1 MTTTLNE
8 VTILSYQPKYAE
20 DYKQLNLAWIEKYFK
35 VEEHDIE
42 QLDNPDAYIIS
53 KGGYILFAKY
63 DGAIVGTCALIKTGD
78 SEYELAKMAVT
89 DAFKGKGIS
98 KLLIEKCLS
107 TAATLGAKKIYL
119 QSNSQ
124 LITALALYEKYG
136 FKHVPVVNAHYTTAD
151 VMMEKIL

>member
-63 DGAIVGTCALIKTGD
+63 DGAIVGTCALIKTDD
-78 SEYELAKMAVT
+78 SEYELAKMAVSP
-89 DAFKGKGIS
+89 KMRGKGYGDQLMKATIS
-98 KLLIEKCLS
+98 
-107 TAATLGAKKIYL
+107 
-119 QSNSQ
+119 
-124 LITALALYEKYG
+124 
-136 FKHVPVVNAHYTTAD
+136 
-151 VMMEKIL
+151 